1 MLSGLAGILFYD
13 QYGRYF
19 FGIFSLL
26 PSFPRVFTMFLFLL
40 VTREILDF
48 VCFQILQAYYLMIQ
62 SFDAVLLNG
71 MQTRWLAPDHF
82 FYSCTSPAESSWR
95 TMEPFWPYAR
105 SKENR
110 RRAKDHCSCASTRTE
125 HFWSWQGSSGEPTVA
140 FWFKVMRSLRK
151 RHTRSMICVPPLVLI
166 RRPVKPPLCEA
177 SLT

>member
-1 MLSGLAGILFYD
+1 MTYSMVVAAFSTTVLCSQQRVTIQTLTECARHCGQMSILNFTC
-13 QYGRYF
+13 F
-19 FGIFSLL
+19 
-26 PSFPRVFTMFLFLL
+26 FTMFLFLL

-82 FYSCTSPAESSWR
+82 FYSCTSPAESSRR

-125 HFWSWQGSSGEPTVA
+125 HF
-140 FWFKVMRSLRK
+140 
-151 RHTRSMICVPPLVLI
+151 
-166 RRPVKPPLCEA
+166 
-177 SLT
+177 